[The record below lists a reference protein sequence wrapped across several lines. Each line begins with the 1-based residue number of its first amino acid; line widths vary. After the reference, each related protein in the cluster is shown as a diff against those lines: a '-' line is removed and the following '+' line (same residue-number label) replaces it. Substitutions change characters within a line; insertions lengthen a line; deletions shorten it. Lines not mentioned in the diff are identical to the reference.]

1 MMTFMEAKAA
11 IKDLAAGE
19 FHSVQFELAEY
30 SNGSVKHICRAYIGK
45 GTFWTEGHAT
55 WEAVIEEAKQRIEQ
69 KEAAVDIATIAPE

>member
-19 FHSVQFELAEY
+19 FHSVQFELVEY
-30 SNGSVKHICRAYIGK
+30 ANGSVKHICRAYIAGSV
-45 GTFWTEGHAT
+45 WTEGHAT

>member
-11 IKDLAAGE
+11 IEDLAAGE
-19 FHSVQFELAEY
+19 YHSVQFELAEY
-30 SNGSVKHICRAYIGK
+30 SDGSVRPTCRAYIGK

-69 KEAAVDIATIAPE
+69 EESAVDIAIIAPE